1 MKLSDVVARFH
12 IHTETSKK
20 SIVTGKVRDSAILLP
35 LVERNGEAALLFCK
49 RPAYLQH
56 HPSQICFPG
65 GKVEPH
71 DTSKTD
77 TAIRETRE
85 ELGIN
90 PKNITPLGQLK
101 EHHTL
106 TGFSIMPVVATLSN
120 DTTWH
125 TNSDEVDHAFII
137 NISALLDSQNWQ
149 SIHVEHAGLSRQ
161 MDGFLTP
168 HGLLWGATASVVKN
182 FIKLVQ

>member
-1 MKLSDVVARFH
+1 VTLTDVVARFH
-12 IHTETSKK
+12 IHVDISHCPLQLN
-20 SIVTGKVRDSAILLP
+20 KVRDSAILLP
-35 LVERNGEAALLFCK
+35 LVENNGQAALLFCK

-65 GKVEPH
+65 GKVEPS
-71 DTSKTD
+71 DMSKTD

-90 PKNITPLGQLK
+90 PKKINPLGQLK

-106 TGFSIMPVVATLSN
+106 TGFSILPIVATLSN
-120 DTTWH
+120 DASWH
-125 TNSDEVDHAFII
+125 THSGEVDLAFII
-137 NISALLDSQNWQ
+137 NVSELLNDKNWQ
-149 SIHVEHAGLSRQ
+149 SIQVLHAGVCRT
-161 MDGFLTP
+161 MDGFLTS

-182 FIKLVQ
+182 FIKLLK

>member
-1 MKLSDVVARFH
+1 MTLTDVVARFH
-12 IHTETSKK
+12 IHAEICKCPLPQ
-20 SIVTGKVRDSAILLP
+20 GKVRDSAILLP
-35 LVERNGEAALLFCK
+35 LVEKNGEAALLFCK
-49 RPAYLQH
+49 RPAYLHH

-71 DTSKTD
+71 DMSKTD

-90 PKNITPLGQLK
+90 PKDITPLGQLK

-125 TNSDEVDHAFII
+125 TNSDEVDHAFTI
-137 NISALLDSQNWQ
+137 NISELLNNRNWQ
-149 SIHVEHAGLSRQ
+149 SIHVEHAGASRK

-182 FIKLVQ
+182 FIKLVK